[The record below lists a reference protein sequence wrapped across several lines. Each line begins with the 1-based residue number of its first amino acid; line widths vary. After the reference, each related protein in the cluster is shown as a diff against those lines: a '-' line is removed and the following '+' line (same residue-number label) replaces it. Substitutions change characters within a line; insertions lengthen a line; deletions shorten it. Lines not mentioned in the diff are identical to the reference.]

1 LLFFFFFFFFFFFLK
16 KITKNQFPEDLI
28 RIYIRYNRIKEAAA
42 FTIRILSKVSITFNQ
57 NIVLYIYIFIV
68 NIYYKFY

>member
-1 LLFFFFFFFFFFFLK
+1 MLFFFFFLK